1 MKIIIDTREQ
11 TPYDFSS
18 YPAESFT
25 GTLDTGDYSLAGF
38 EDQIAVERKELSDI
52 ISCLGSGR
60 ERFTRELERLRG
72 YESAVLVIESP
83 LQAIRAGKYR
93 SSMQPEAAEQSLISI
108 MQRYRLPVYFA
119 QDRSDGQR
127 FTYNFLRHFFR
138 HAEKRYK
145 AILSQKAK
153 EQPGSGEFITG
164 STGKHIREPE
174 TLESGTIRQ
183 YPEEWQGKQ

>member
-11 TPYDFSS
+11 TPYTFQMF
-18 YPAESFT
+18 PVATVT

-52 ISCLGSGR
+52 ISCLGTGR

-72 YESAVLVIESP
+72 YESAALVIESP
-83 LQAIRAGKYR
+83 LQTIREGKYR
-93 SSMQPEAAEQSLISI
+93 SSMNPESAEQSLISI

-119 QDRSDGQR
+119 IDRTDGQR

-138 HAEKRYK
+138 HAVKRYSALQRQQTPEISDPGNLTGQTVK
-145 AILSQKAK
+145 NCQRSQNGKNDRFTVETADN
-153 EQPGSGEFITG
+153 GESRG
-164 STGKHIREPE
+164 
-174 TLESGTIRQ
+174 
-183 YPEEWQGKQ
+183 

>member
-11 TPYDFSS
+11 TPYDFSR
-18 YPAESFT
+18 YPVESFT

-38 EDQIAVERKELSDI
+38 EDQVAVERKELSDI

-60 ERFTRELERLRG
+60 ERFTRELDRLRG
-72 YESAVLVIESP
+72 YESAALVIESP
-83 LQAIRAGKYR
+83 LQVIRAGKYR
-93 SSMQPEAAEQSLISI
+93 SSMKPEAAEQSLISI

-138 HAEKRYK
+138 HAERRYK
-145 AILSQKAK
+145 AIQSQKAK
-153 EQPGSGEFITG
+153 DQPGSVDFITG
-164 STGKHIREPE
+164 NTGKHFREPE
-174 TLESGTIRQ
+174 TWKSGTIRQ
-183 YPEEWQGKQ
+183 YPED